1 MSTSSERF
9 VARPV
14 PTPGRPSNWRVYD
27 TVSASFPYDRD
38 DTGHVSQD
46 VTQAEAT
53 AEAHRL
59 NHPDDPWAVDF

>member
-1 MSTSSERF
+1 M
-9 VARPV
+9 
-14 PTPGRPSNWRVYD
+14 PTPGRPGNWRVYD

-38 DTGHVSQD
+38 DIGHVSQD